1 MAAKQIW
8 FLIWEDVESPVFK
21 QIKLSLDDVKKNGL
35 SLPEILQL
43 LKLVGQPGQ
52 FSFFMHSVSVWERSS
67 IRDQWKQHFAPMWE
81 KRVLATHDRH
91 STIAQLR
98 ETNPNFTQ
106 ACINFIHDLRTFGGD
121 KGSRARLEGTGHE
134 FYFGRPYTDNATVNA
149 IMNFKTIGWMGVDGA
164 DGVPRRLRPGP
175 GGSRNGL

>member
-52 FSFFMHSVSVWERSS
+52 FSFFMHSVSMQAAVQMLKSEAIQATWHLYCKGDPVVTIT
-67 IRDQWKQHFAPMWE
+67 IRN
-81 KRVLATHDRH
+81 
-91 STIAQLR
+91 IN
-98 ETNPNFTQ
+98 NPSPNS
-106 ACINFIHDLRTFGGD
+106 
-121 KGSRARLEGTGHE
+121 SRAPTYSKALSQRRSASGNLTVPDLPIHTPPRNVSAHLNPISLE
-134 FYFGRPYTDNATVNA
+134 P
-149 IMNFKTIGWMGVDGA
+149 IA
-164 DGVPRRLRPGP
+164 DTPENEKVIILPDEGDAQAVSKKCLLCE
-175 GGSRNGL
+175 SLAS

>member
-52 FSFFMHSVSVWERSS
+52 FSFFMHSVS
-67 IRDQWKQHFAPMWE
+67 M
-81 KRVLATHDRH
+81 
-91 STIAQLR
+91 
-98 ETNPNFTQ
+98 Q
-106 ACINFIHDLRTFGGD
+106 AC
-121 KGSRARLEGTGHE
+121 
-134 FYFGRPYTDNATVNA
+134 
-149 IMNFKTIGWMGVDGA
+149 
-164 DGVPRRLRPGP
+164 
-175 GGSRNGL
+175 